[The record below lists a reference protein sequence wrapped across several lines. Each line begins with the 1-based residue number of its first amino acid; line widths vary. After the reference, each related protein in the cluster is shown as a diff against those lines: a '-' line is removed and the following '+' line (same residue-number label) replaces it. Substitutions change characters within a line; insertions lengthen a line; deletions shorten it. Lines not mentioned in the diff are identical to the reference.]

1 VFIMGEIAKPAH
13 AETLQS
19 QPNDTEHVW
28 RDAAAGAWADQK
40 KVWGDFLG
48 GQANMKEAGVALS
61 EEGLALMAS
70 GAAFPP
76 ALAAGAVVEV
86 GGIAMMAIGNRLDE

>member
-1 VFIMGEIAKPAH
+1 MSEIARPAH

-40 KVWGDFLG
+40 KIWGDFLG
-48 GQANMKEAGVALS
+48 GQANIKEAGVAIS
-61 EEGLALMAS
+61 EEGLLLLAVS
-70 GAAFPP
+70 PAFPP
-76 ALAAGAVVEV
+76 ALAAGAIAEV
-86 GGIAMMAIGNRLDE
+86 GGVAMMAIGNRLDE